1 MDLPDNGYCAI
12 ETVVTR
18 KCMFTCIILKSIIER
33 FGIRNRIQVIQ
44 YELNNSFEWY
54 TRRCI
59 FIPLS
64 GSSDFPQTIHV
75 DCGKTIT
82 CSTQQHNETDATTK
96 NIQYY

>member
-1 MDLPDNGYCAI
+1 MIL
-12 ETVVTR
+12 VTR
-18 KCMFTCIILKSIIER
+18 RSLSIIER

-82 CSTQQHNETDATTK
+82 CSTQQHNETDATAK
-96 NIQYY
+96 IYNIIDPKRAKIAFSKVCK